1 MVRMLMMLE
10 QLKTVTPPTESKP
23 LMCEEEKKAF
33 DAVTKALDTYIDV
46 HNKCAVEKG
55 LEELADFSDPYHM
68 LGVTYVNDA
77 VEDCVKSLKCC
88 KSMVENV
95 KEYREVIDETCK
107 EQHTTVG
114 KLAYDAVMK
123 RVAHSMF
130 KDLFRG
136 LFS

>member
-1 MVRMLMMLE
+1 
-10 QLKTVTPPTESKP
+10 
-23 LMCEEEKKAF
+23 MCEEEKKAF
-33 DAVTKALDTYIDV
+33 DAVTKALDTYIEV
-46 HNKCAVEKG
+46 HNKCVTQEG
-55 LEELADFSDPYHM
+55 LDKVADFKDPYHM

-88 KSMVENV
+88 KSMVESM

-114 KLAYDAVMK
+114 ELAYDAVMK
-123 RVAHSMF
+123 RVAHGMF
-130 KDLFRG
+130 KNLFRE